1 MPWHTSKATG
11 STYFLIFSGLWHPQ
25 LLILFKRIPAA
36 LQSTS
41 LIDACRSGTKQSL
54 VCPQVYRGWEG
65 QYGISKCCRVSFSL
79 QRRQCA
85 ASWLGSNNRAWWKH
99 CPISL
104 CISVLSGV
112 HVFLHV
118 SFVSSLAGV
127 YSQPSVNK
135 CLSQINWDSAAA
147 PIKSPG
153 RGGRSQVKAH
163 RPQPAAGRGA
173 FINAATK
180 LHTAIYL

>member
-1 MPWHTSKATG
+1 MWFYPPSPMCCHDTHRKQG
-11 STYFLIFSGLWHPQ
+11 STYFLIFSGLWHPR

-85 ASWLGSNNRAWWKH
+85 ASWLGSNTSAWWKH
-99 CPISL
+99 CPISFCCCL
-104 CISVLSGV
+104 TCMSSSMF
-112 HVFLHV
+112 H
-118 SFVSSLAGV
+118 SLARLQV
-127 YSQPSVNK
+127 FTASHRS
-135 CLSQINWDSAAA
+135 IND
-147 PIKSPG
+147 PHK
-153 RGGRSQVKAH
+153 
-163 RPQPAAGRGA
+163 
-173 FINAATK
+173 
-180 LHTAIYL
+180 